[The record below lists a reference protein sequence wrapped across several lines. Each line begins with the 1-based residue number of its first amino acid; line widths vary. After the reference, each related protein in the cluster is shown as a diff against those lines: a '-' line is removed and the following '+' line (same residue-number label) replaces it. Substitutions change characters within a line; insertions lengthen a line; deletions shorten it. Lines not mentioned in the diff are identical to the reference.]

1 MGDTMTYRLF
11 WLYAAIVIWFA
22 FLGAIIDGTT
32 AFGGADTVNSITS
45 YQMDKVA
52 SGSGFINL
60 IRKVGDF
67 SGAVASTVT
76 FGVGFV
82 VNAMTFNSS
91 YLQGSAEII
100 RGVLIVI
107 FGGPLLLSV
116 AGDAMGAVRRNV

>member
-1 MGDTMTYRLF
+1 MTYRLF

-32 AFGGADTVNSITS
+32 AFVGSDTVNSITS

-76 FGVGFV
+76 FGLGFV
-82 VNAMTFNSS
+82 VNAMTFNYS

-100 RGVLIVI
+100 RWVLIVI

-116 AGDAMGAVRRNV
+116 AGDAMGALRRNV